1 MKNIIL
7 SKSEKM
13 SLLAT
18 LFYMVIMSAGMY
30 TLKHIYNIDYG
41 TPQMVTILNY
51 FLPFAVGSSL
61 IMYFLFFRGTA
72 FKKPKMNWWL
82 LEIAVA
88 GAVVAF
94 LQFYFGDYSGKDM
107 ALIWAI
113 IGSTFMV
120 GIGEEML
127 FRGLIFTAFRENRG
141 LYVGILISASV
152 FGFLHCTNMFAGAEL
167 GSTLMQMVSAG
178 ISGVVSAW
186 IFYKTENVIPTM
198 VCHWFWD
205 MSLLIGMYV
214 PVSQA
219 QNVGVIQNLFITIA
233 GIVLIVICIRGIRK
247 MKKQIV

>member
-1 MKNIIL
+1 
-7 SKSEKM
+7 
-13 SLLAT
+13 
-18 LFYMVIMSAGMY
+18 
-30 TLKHIYNIDYG
+30 
-41 TPQMVTILNY
+41 
-51 FLPFAVGSSL
+51 
-61 IMYFLFFRGTA
+61 
-72 FKKPKMNWWL
+72 MNWWL

-88 GAVVAF
+88 GVVVAF

-107 ALIWAI
+107 SLIWAI

-141 LYVGILISASV
+141 VYVGVLISASV
-152 FGFLHCTNMFAGAEL
+152 FGFLHCTNMFAGAGL
-167 GSTLMQMVSAG
+167 GSTLMQMGSAG

-198 VCHWFWD
+198 ICHWFWD
-205 MSLLIGMYV
+205 MCLLVGMYV

-219 QNVGVIQNLFITIA
+219 QNVGVVQNLFITIA

-247 MKKQIV
+247 GVI